1 MADIQPRDGHSP
13 ADSRHEVLVLTNPQC
28 LAKHGLSPADVEEA
42 FAPAG
47 LAVEVRTLDPEATAE
62 SLRDAIEEG
71 AYNLVVAAGGDGT
84 VHMVANALAGTGR
97 PMGVLPLG
105 TANDFARTLGIPT
118 ELHAAVRVI
127 AENAPVPVDLGRV
140 NGVYFLN
147 AGHVGLG
154 VETAK
159 RTNPTLKKVI
169 GPFAYMLAAA
179 QAWMNTDP
187 MPITI
192 CNEGDC
198 LQIQAA
204 QLLVG
209 NGRYFGGG
217 MQIAKDATLDDG
229 LLDVYVLSADLGK
242 AELLK
247 MAAAL
252 RMGTL
257 GEQEHIL
264 YYRTSRLSA
273 TLGGPVQINVDGEV
287 LAMEGRLDFEVV
299 PRALG
304 VYAPAPATLPVW
316 ASDTLTAEPF

>member
-1 MADIQPRDGHSP
+1 MTNDQPQP
-13 ADSRHEVLVLTNPQC
+13 AGSRHEVLVLANTQC
-28 LAKHGLSPADVEEA
+28 LAKHGLTPEAILDA
-42 FAPAG
+42 FAPSG
-47 LAVEVRTLDPEATAE
+47 LAVEVRTLAPDATAE
-62 SLRDAIEEG
+62 SLREAIEEG
-71 AYNLVVAAGGDGT
+71 AYNLVIAAGGDGT
-84 VHMVANALAGTGR
+84 VHQVANALAGTGR
-97 PMGVLPLG
+97 PLGVLPLG
-105 TANDFARTLGIPT
+105 TANDFARTLGIPS
-118 ELHAAVRVI
+118 ELNAAVRVI
-127 AENAPVPVDLGRV
+127 VENAPVPVDLGRV

-147 AGHVGLG
+147 AAHVGLG

-169 GPFAYMLAAA
+169 GPLAYMLAAA

-187 MPITI
+187 MPITV
-192 CNEGDC
+192 CNADDC
-198 LQIQAA
+198 VKLQAA

-229 LLDVYVLSADLGK
+229 LLDIYVLPSDVGK

-247 MAAAL
+247 LAAAL
-252 RMGTL
+252 KMGTL
-257 GEQEHIL
+257 GDQEHIM
-264 YYRTSRLSA
+264 YYRTERLTA

-304 VYAPAPATLPVW
+304 VYAPAPATLPIW
-316 ASDTLTAEPF
+316 ASDAMTAEPF